1 MTAEKTI
8 LLLYPAVANKT
19 KGQSLKEAFQA
30 LDVVLNE
37 LVIEQNYA
45 QVLDAL
51 EKAVTPVV
59 VS

>member
-1 MTAEKTI
+1 MTAETTI

-19 KGQSLKEAFQA
+19 KGQALKAAFQER
-30 LDVVLNE
+30 DIEVNE

-51 EKAVTPVV
+51 EKAVIPVV
-59 VS
+59 VR